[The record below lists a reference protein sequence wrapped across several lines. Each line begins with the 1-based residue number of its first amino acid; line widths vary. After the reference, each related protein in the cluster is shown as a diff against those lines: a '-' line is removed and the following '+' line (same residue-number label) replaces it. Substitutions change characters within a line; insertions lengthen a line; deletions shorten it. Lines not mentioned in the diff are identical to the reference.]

1 VSVAFSELEFRN
13 ALGLFPTGVAIV
25 TARTKLGEPLG
36 ITVSSFNSVSLSP
49 PLVQFCIARSARSF
63 PEISEAANYAINVLG
78 ENHSAL
84 STRFAKSSRDKWA
97 GFMPLAGAT
106 GAPLMPGAIAAFECV
121 PYASYDGGDH
131 VIFVGRV
138 VKIHR
143 ADTAGNRPLVFCH
156 GAYHRLDAMPEEKLH
171 HEDSLWLHGW

>member
-1 VSVAFSELEFRN
+1 VSISEPEFRK

-25 TARTKLGEPLG
+25 TAIAKSGERVG

-49 PLVQFCIARSARSF
+49 PLVLFSIARSANSF
-63 PEISEAANYAINVLG
+63 PLFADAPRYAINVLG
-78 ENHSAL
+78 ENQSAL
-84 STRFAKSSRDKWA
+84 STRFARPGDKWS
-97 GFMPLAGAT
+97 GLMPLDGLAGL
-106 GAPLMPGAIAAFECV
+106 PLIPGALVSFECE

-138 VKIHR
+138 VSIHR
-143 ADTAGNRPLVFCH
+143 ADTASGRPLVFCH
-156 GAYHRLDAMPEEKLH
+156 GAYHGLDATRESQLH